1 MPNIVLTVEYDG
13 SRFHGW
19 QFQPGLKTIE
29 GSLLEALRAVLRE
42 DIRAVSASGRTD
54 AGVHARGQ
62 VVNFRTQQTP
72 DLYRL
77 RHAVSSVMRGELS
90 VLKAE
95 FAPDDFHSTRSA
107 KSKQYSYRILNRQ
120 APAILDQG
128 RVWFVPKPLDLERM
142 RSEAAALIGERD
154 FKVFQ
159 GQGCSA
165 RTTIKT
171 IFESEVISD
180 GDEVIYRV
188 VGSGFLKHMV
198 RSIVG
203 TLVLMGHGR
212 ISSSMEEILAARDR
226 RRKGVTAPAHGLYLD
241 WVTY

>member
-1 MPNIVLTVEYDG
+1 MLA
-13 SRFHGW
+13 
-19 QFQPGLKTIE
+19 
-29 GSLLEALRAVLRE
+29 ALRAILRE

-62 VVNFRTQQTP
+62 VVNFRSAQTP
-72 DLYRL
+72 DLHRL
-77 RHAVSSVMRGELS
+77 KHAVSSVMRGELS
-90 VLKAE
+90 VLKAD
-95 FAPDDFHSTRSA
+95 FAPDEFHATRSA

-120 APAILDQG
+120 APTILDQG
-128 RVWFVPKPLDLERM
+128 RVWYVPRPLDLERM
-142 RSEAAALIGERD
+142 AVEASALVGEKD

-165 RTTIKT
+165 RTTVKT
-171 IFESEVISD
+171 IFESEVLRS
-180 GDEVIYRV
+180 GDEVVYRV

-203 TLVLMGHGR
+203 TLVLMGHNRMEAG
-212 ISSSMEEILAARDR
+212 MEEILAARDR